1 MHGEVSTPAIRVTG
15 LVKRY
20 PDRVAVDEL
29 DLEIPRGECFGLLGP
44 NGAGK
49 TTTLRLLLGLT
60 TPTSGAISVLG
71 HSIPS
76 EARAARRRIGVV
88 PQSDNLD
95 PDFSVVENLTVY
107 ARYFGLAP
115 REIQA
120 RIASLL
126 EFAQLTDRAR
136 TNLRELSGGTKRR
149 LTLIRALIH
158 DPELIIL
165 DEPTTGLDPHARQ
178 HLWDRLGSLR
188 AAGRTLILTT
198 HYMEEAERLCDR
210 VAIMD
215 QGRIRT
221 LGAPRELVE
230 RSLPRFVLEI
240 REPVA
245 ENLSLDPACYTLER
259 VGALTLV
266 YASRREPLAD
276 LVDQMHL
283 NRYIERPTNLED
295 CFLKLTGRELRE

>member
-1 MHGEVSTPAIRVTG
+1 MSTPAIRVTG

-136 TNLRELSGGTKRR
+136 TNLRELSGGTKLR

>member
-1 MHGEVSTPAIRVTG
+1 MAG

-20 PDRVAVDEL
+20 PDRVAVNGL

-60 TPTSGAISVLG
+60 TPSAGSITVLD
-71 HSIPS
+71 HPIPA
-76 EARAARRRIGVV
+76 EARLARRRIGVV
-88 PQSDNLD
+88 PQTDNLD
-95 PDFSVVENLTVY
+95 PDFSVIENLTVY

-115 REIQA
+115 HEVQT

-126 EFAQLTDRAR
+126 DFAQLTDRAR

-188 AAGRTLILTT
+188 AEGRTLILTT

-215 QGRIRT
+215 EGRIRS
-221 LGAPRELVE
+221 LGAPRELIE
-230 RSLPRFVLEI
+230 QLLPRFVLEI
-240 REPVA
+240 REPVP
-245 ENLSLDPACYTLER
+245 ENLLLDPSCYTLER
-259 VGALTLV
+259 VGTLTLV
-266 YASRREPLAD
+266 YASRRDPLTD
-276 LVDQMHL
+276 LASRLHL

>member
-1 MHGEVSTPAIRVTG
+1 MSTPAIRVTG

>member
-1 MHGEVSTPAIRVTG
+1 MRVTG

-20 PDRVAVDEL
+20 PGRVAVDGV

-60 TPTSGAISVLG
+60 EPSAGRITVLDYP
-71 HSIPS
+71 IPVQAR
-76 EARAARRRIGVV
+76 EARRHIGVV
-88 PQSDNLD
+88 PQADNLD

-107 ARYFGLAP
+107 ARYFGLSP
-115 REIQA
+115 RELKS
-120 RIASLL
+120 RIESLL
-126 EFAQLTDRAR
+126 DFAQLTDRAR

-178 HLWDRLGSLR
+178 HLWDRLESLR
-188 AAGRTLILTT
+188 ASGRTLILTT

-215 QGRIRT
+215 QGRVKA
-221 LGAPRELVE
+221 LGPPRVLTE
-230 RSLPRFVLEI
+230 STLPRYVLEI

-245 ENLSLDPACYTLER
+245 PDLSLDPATYTLER

-266 YASRREPLAD
+266 YASRREPLSE
-276 LVDQMHL
+276 LVDRLCL

>member
-1 MHGEVSTPAIRVTG
+1 MPAPAVRVAG

-20 PDRVAVDEL
+20 PDRSAVDGVDL
-29 DLEIPRGECFGLLGP
+29 DIPRGECFGLLGP

-49 TTTLRLLLGLT
+49 TTTLRLLPGLT
-60 TPTSGAISVLG
+60 TPSLGTITVLG
-71 HSIPS
+71 YPIPR
-76 EARAARRRIGVV
+76 EARLARRRIGVV

-107 ARYFGLAP
+107 ARYFGLSP
-115 REIQA
+115 REIDS

-126 EFAQLTDRAR
+126 DFAQLTDRAK

-165 DEPTTGLDPHARQ
+165 DDPTTGLDPHARQ

-210 VAIMD
+210 VAILD
-215 QGRIRT
+215 QGKIRA

-230 RSLPRFVLEI
+230 RALPRFVLEI
-240 REPVA
+240 REPVD
-245 ENLSLDPACYTLER
+245 EGLSLDPACYRLER
-259 VGALTLV
+259 VGALTLI
-266 YASRREPLAD
+266 YAAQREPLAD
-276 LVDQMHL
+276 LVDRLHL
-283 NRYIERPTNLED
+283 TRYIERPTNLED

>member
-1 MHGEVSTPAIRVTG
+1 VHGEVSTPAIRVTG

>member
-1 MHGEVSTPAIRVTG
+1 MPSAGTITV
-15 LVKRY
+15 
-20 PDRVAVDEL
+20 L
-29 DLEIPRGECFGLLGP
+29 DHPIPG
-44 NGAGK
+44 
-49 TTTLRLLLGLT
+49 
-60 TPTSGAISVLG
+60 
-71 HSIPS
+71 
-76 EARAARRRIGVV
+76 EARQARRHIGVV

-107 ARYFGLAP
+107 ARYFGLDP
-115 REIQA
+115 REIEQ

-126 EFAQLTDRAR
+126 DFAQLTDRAR

-215 QGRIRT
+215 QGRVRT

-245 ENLSLDPACYTLER
+245 ENLSLDPTCYALER

-276 LVDQMHL
+276 LVDRLHL
-283 NRYIERPTNLED
+283 SRYIERPTNLED